1 MYGCCCCS
9 CGELLLEGAE
19 MRGGLSPAR
28 VGAVAE
34 GMEPLRRPRIA
45 AWARYGSVCEGKRAV
60 PCAAERS
67 VLVVGVFSS
76 IINRV
81 GLLRPPPIM
90 RLLLWP
96 LWLAMLP
103 RLSPEDAPSESLSS
117 SPSSSEWVL
126 LERFEA
132 CSEEGEERE
141 GAAGNF

>member
-1 MYGCCCCS
+1 
-9 CGELLLEGAE
+9 

-28 VGAVAE
+28 VGTVFE
-34 GMEPLRRPRIA
+34 GMDPFRRLRMA

-60 PCAAERS
+60 PWAVERC

-76 IINRV
+76 IMKRT

-90 RLLLWP
+90 RLGLLWV
-96 LWLAMLP
+96 AMLP
-103 RLSPEDAPSESLSS
+103 RLSPEEAPSESLSS